1 VIAAAEKRL
10 EAEKA
15 DLPALEARIAAD
27 LAPAAEAE
35 ALGVKAREKELA
47 ANRLRGEAQLIL
59 GQYEFELAK
68 TQPKKLGGATA
79 KLEAAVK
86 SLKEPAEGY
95 TPIGPKY
102 PVTSSG
108 RRLALAEFITS
119 KDNPLTARVAMN
131 HMWLRHFGKPLVA
144 TVFNFGRNGKAP
156 SHPELLD
163 FLASEFM
170 DRNWDMKAMH
180 KLLMTSRAYRTQ
192 SSGWT
197 ADSPQTKID
206 PDNVYL
212 WRMNVR
218 RMSAENVR
226 DSLLSLSGKLDPTM
240 GGEEIDETKGQDVYR
255 RSIYFR
261 HTPDLQMEMLR
272 VFDAASPI
280 ECFERSESIVPQQA
294 LALSNSKL
302 SRTVAEEIAKQ
313 LEPAGQRFVTAAFE
327 RLLSRAPTAAELAAS
342 TQFVTEQKAAYN
354 SEARAHQSL
363 VHVLLN
369 HNDFVSIR

>member
-1 VIAAAEKRL
+1 
-10 EAEKA
+10 
-15 DLPALEARIAAD
+15 
-27 LAPAAEAE
+27 
-35 ALGVKAREKELA
+35 
-47 ANRLRGEAQLIL
+47 
-59 GQYEFELAK
+59 
-68 TQPKKLGGATA
+68 
-79 KLEAAVK
+79 
-86 SLKEPAEGY
+86 
-95 TPIGPKY
+95 
-102 PVTSSG
+102 
-108 RRLALAEFITS
+108 
-119 KDNPLTARVAMN
+119 
-131 HMWLRHFGKPLVA
+131 
-144 TVFNFGRNGKAP
+144 VFNFGRNGKAP

-170 DRNWDMKAMH
+170 DRNWDMKAIH
-180 KLLMTSRAYRTQ
+180 RLLMTSRAYRSQ

-197 ADSPQTKID
+197 ADSPQAKID

-226 DSLLSLSGKLDPTM
+226 DSMLALSGKLDPTM
-240 GGEEIDETKGQDVYR
+240 GGPEIDETKGQDVFR

-280 ECFERSESIVPQQA
+280 ECFARSESIVPQQA

-302 SRTVAEEIAKQ
+302 SHMVAEEISKQ
-313 LEPAGQRFVTAAFE
+313 LASAGPRFVKAAFE
-327 RLLSRAPTAAELAAS
+327 RMLGREPTAAELAAS
-342 TQFVTEQKAAYN
+342 TEFLTGQETSYR
-354 SEARAHQSL
+354 SEARARQSL